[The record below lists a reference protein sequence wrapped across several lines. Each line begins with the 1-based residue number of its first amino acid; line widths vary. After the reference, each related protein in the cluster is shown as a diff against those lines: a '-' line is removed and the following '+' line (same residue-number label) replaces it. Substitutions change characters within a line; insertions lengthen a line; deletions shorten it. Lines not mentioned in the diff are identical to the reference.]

1 MTKTTHRPCIIGLT
15 GYAGVGKDTV
25 ADLLVTHAG
34 FQKLAFAD
42 ALRAEI
48 AEGFGVDLS
57 ILTDRHTKET
67 PLPALAVVRGPVAFR
82 NALAWAE
89 HQRINRTAEALGD
102 ERVPMITGERWITQ
116 PRSPR
121 EILQAWGTE
130 YRRAED
136 ENYWIRQL
144 VNRSQLLLQTGASR
158 LVITDVRYPNEADAL
173 RLYGASVFQLWQIT
187 RKDVQ
192 RERAHSSATDGAQLR
207 PDLTLHNDFEIRHL
221 QGIVRDAY
229 CEIVWNAKQ

>member
-1 MTKTTHRPCIIGLT
+1 MKSSLIRPCIIGLT

-57 ILTDRHTKET
+57 LLTDRHTKET
-67 PLPALAVVRGPVAFR
+67 PLPALAIVRGPIAFR
-82 NALAWAE
+82 NAFAWAE
-89 HQRINRTAEALGD
+89 HQRVNRTAEALGD
-102 ERVPMITGERWITQ
+102 ERVPLITGERWITQ
-116 PRSPR
+116 ARSPR

-144 VNRSQLLLQTGASR
+144 VQRAQFLLQSGVSR

-173 RLYGASVFQLWQIT
+173 RRFGASVFQLWQIT
-187 RKDVQ
+187 RKAAQ

-221 QGIVRDAY
+221 QGIVRDAF
-229 CEIVWNAKQ
+229 CETQWSDAA